1 MKHIKEKEY
10 KWSFNRVN
18 SKEEILFSH
27 STNETTDGVSNY
39 LDSKNIKHELT
50 AGAGSTMFWIY
61 FNDYKYAYFSTSGR
75 WAPWN
80 KGGYPDKHYRSKG
93 IEDFYTRFLLPKQE
107 FTLEETIESVE
118 KILNK
123 NEIDFVRKG
132 NTVILT
138 TKLVPRKDGKGNRK
152 QYAYSYTIGTG
163 RWKPI
168 REDKEGMYKD
178 VEYKSGGIEWF
189 LKKHFWDTRTNPT
202 FT

>member
-1 MKHIKEKEY
+1 MKPTKEKEY
-10 KWSFNRVN
+10 NWSYSRTN
-18 SKEEILFSH
+18 SKGEVIFRHDTEEDFNFV
-27 STNETTDGVSNY
+27 TAF
-39 LDSKNIKHELT
+39 LDKKNIEYEKKM
-50 AGAGSTMFWIY
+50 GGSMMWIY
-61 FNDYKYAYFSTSGR
+61 YKDETYSYYPTTGR
-75 WAPWN
+75 WQTRRN
-80 KGGYPDKHYRSKG
+80 HFLGHYHSKG
-93 IEDFYTRFLLPKQE
+93 IEDFYTRFLIPKQE

-118 KILNK
+118 KILDK
-123 NEIDFVRKG
+123 NEIDFVRKD
-132 NTVILT
+132 NVVLLT

-189 LKKHFWDTRTNPT
+189 LKKHFLDLRTNPT